1 MIEKD
6 VVIDGNYKSILKSI
20 SYYHSDHYT
29 DCSEL
34 YLGREWDLVV
44 GLDGLSPSTNRDVK
58 NVKYNTYKF
67 NYFLET

>member
-44 GLDGLSPSTNRDVK
+44 GLDGLSPSPVEMLKILSRINTNLI
-58 NVKYNTYKF
+58 TF
-67 NYFLET
+67 